1 MNIRFKGLRKLP
13 LRISLLVRT
22 VHFHCRGMGL
32 IPGGGTKIPQVVQ
45 CKQTKQTNKQKTTT
59 SADTGR

>member
-1 MNIRFKGLRKLP
+1 MNIRLKGLRKLP

-22 VHFHCRGMGL
+22 VRFHCRGMGL

-45 CKQTKQTNKQKTTT
+45 CKQTKNNNFC
-59 SADTGR
+59 RHWEVN

>member
-22 VHFHCRGMGL
+22 VHVHCRGMGL

-45 CKQTKQTNKQKTTT
+45 CKQTKQTKNNNLLC
-59 SADTGR
+59 RHWEVN